1 MNKSTSKVQ
10 KGDGRLT
17 SGMTKLMAIS
27 SRGRGEI
34 EDLEDWWRRPLLE
47 FLEFPSMPPPGRWI

>member
-1 MNKSTSKVQ
+1 M
-10 KGDGRLT
+10 
-17 SGMTKLMAIS
+17 KLMAIS

-47 FLEFPSMPPPGRWI
+47 FLKFSNSAAAKRVDLRMWNDKMEEEYRRRKYL